1 MMRIHTGKTYLV
13 LSAVG
18 LAIEAKLKELDVVQ
32 IVELP
37 IRGRGI

>member
-13 LSAVG
+13 LSDVG
-18 LAIEAKLKELDVVQ
+18 LAIEAKLKELDMVQ
-32 IVELP
+32 IVESP